1 MTASSPVLDE
11 AEIVVVGAGPA
22 GSIAAFTLAERG
34 HDVILID
41 KRLFPRDKACGDG
54 LTSSA
59 VAFLYKLGLEEVLA
73 GAQPIDGVRVFVDWR
88 ERESTTMS
96 TSSAGRSH
104 RSCCIPRE
112 QLDHALVE
120 LACAAGARLVHGY
133 VTRPLRDNG
142 SVVGVG
148 LTRGAE
154 RLTIHAR
161 HVMAADGAT
170 SRLRRQLSG
179 QLPPPRTFAYAVR
192 RYVRSDQP
200 LTPSFE
206 IYAPLPD
213 GVMNYGY
220 GWVFPVGER
229 VANAGLGYLGTH
241 GLPHPRSINELL
253 DSFLAALQRYH
264 GDRLGNLDPIG
275 RAIGGSFGGDFAAE
289 RCQLEGVIF
298 LGDAGQATDPITGEG
313 IDQAMRSAHAAA
325 LTLDRAIRRH
335 STQIEVGRAIGHAN
349 LRLGQDS
356 SVIARWAH
364 ELLKRRDTKPA
375 DSADLLGTSGPLLS
389 TAAAM
394 LTADRAYPSLVT
406 TPVGELAS
414 RLGCVDQLVA
424 LDERLR
430 EEIHSDFTFAAELL
444 YREVCAGVGP
454 VAAFTVIAT
463 ELACGSKPG
472 SQSVDAALCV
482 ELLSAF
488 PAMLSRVGAVDTPY
502 ANTNNALA
510 IMIGDYS
517 LCRALA
523 VAPNLGAEVSQAL
536 GKAIEASSE
545 GVALLARDRA
555 QVTRPVEHYIEWARL
570 TRGTN
575 LSLASGFGAHLA
587 GADPATLDAFRAAGE
602 SLGIA
607 VQICED
613 ILALAGDDPV
623 TGRHPRNALQEGH
636 FSLPVL
642 LALMEDSR
650 LAPLLMRE
658 KERVAEWDEIVDL
671 MRQGLGLTRAAEIGK
686 RYADRAKT
694 TAVEMAG
701 DDSPLAA
708 LCGLSECCLAPFTS
722 LRPFEPECHR
732 RRPLR
737 EPVGEQCHA
746 TVARMTVSPNG

>member
-11 AEIVVVGAGPA
+11 AEIAVVGAGPA
-22 GSIAAFTLAERG
+22 GSIAALTLAERG

-59 VAFLYKLGLEEVLA
+59 VAFLHELGLEQVLA
-73 GAQPIDGVRVFVDWR
+73 GAQPIDAVRVFVDWR
-88 ERESTTMS
+88 EHELTTMN
-96 TSSAGRSH
+96 AGSPGRPRH
-104 RSCCIPRE
+104 ACCMPRK

-120 LACAAGARLVHGY
+120 MACAAGVRLVHGY
-133 VTRPLRDNG
+133 VTQPLRSNG
-142 SVVGVG
+142 SVVGVE
-148 LTRGAE
+148 LTRGVGQLA
-154 RLTIHAR
+154 IHAH
-161 HVMAADGAT
+161 HVVAADGAT
-170 SRLRRQLSG
+170 SRLRRQLGG
-179 QLPPPRTFAYAVR
+179 QLSQPETFAYAVR
-192 RYVRSDQP
+192 RYVRSERQF
-200 LTPSFE
+200 TPAFE

-220 GWVFPVGER
+220 GWVFPVGKQ
-229 VANAGLGYLGTH
+229 VANVGIGYLSTR

-253 DSFLAALQRYH
+253 DSFLTALQRYQ
-264 GDRLGNLDPIG
+264 GERLGNLDPTG

-289 RCQLEGVIF
+289 RCQLGGVLF
-298 LGDAGQATDPITGEG
+298 VGDAGQTTDPITGEG
-313 IDQAMRSAHAAA
+313 IDQAMRSAYTAA
-325 LTLDRAIRRH
+325 LTLDHAIRRH
-335 STQIEVGRAIGHAN
+335 ARRIAVGRAIGHAN

-356 SVIARWAH
+356 SMMARLAH
-364 ELLKRRDTKPA
+364 ELLKRRATQPTG
-375 DSADLLGTSGPLLS
+375 SADLLGASGPLLS

-394 LTADRAYPSLVT
+394 LTADRAHPSLMA

-414 RLGCVDQLVA
+414 RLGCIDQLAA

-430 EEIHSDFTFAAELL
+430 EEIDSDFTLAAELL
-444 YREVCAGVGP
+444 QREVCAGVGP
-454 VAAFTVIAT
+454 VAAFTVIAS

-488 PAMLSRVGAVDTPY
+488 PTMLSRVGAVDTPY

-510 IMIGDYS
+510 IMIGDHS
-517 LCRALA
+517 LCRSLA
-523 VAPNLGAEVSQAL
+523 VAPNLGAEVSEAL
-536 GKAIEASSE
+536 GKAIEANSE

-555 QVTRPVEHYIEWARL
+555 QVTRTVERYIEWARL

-623 TGRHPRNALQEGH
+623 TGRHPCNALQEGH

-650 LAPLLMRE
+650 LAPLLVGE

-671 MRQGLGLTRAAEIGK
+671 MRQGQGLTRAAEIGK

-694 TAVEMAG
+694 TAVEVAG

-708 LCGLSECCLAPFTS
+708 LCGLSERCLAPFTS

-732 RRPLR
+732 RRLLR

-746 TVARMTVSPNG
+746 TVARVTTSPNG